1 MFSVTFN
8 LLSETIRLLIS
19 INFHDGFPGGIECM
33 NNSFTLLELQRSGL
47 KHSHLYFVQI
57 RFCDRLALLKT
68 LLIYMIILSV
78 NNDYSSSVQDNCSL
92 MCFLTYLSCVLF
104 ELTNTYNT

>member
-19 INFHDGFPGGIECM
+19 INFHDGFPGGIECV

-78 NNDYSSSVQDNCSL
+78 SNDYSSSVQDNCSL
-92 MCFLTYLSCVLF
+92 MCFLTYL
-104 ELTNTYNT
+104 